1 MSKVRSFWGW
11 GYKQDELK
19 KAEIKKL
26 SNMLSGFVGIDGKL
40 QDAPK
45 VEDLKLPHPKI
56 KLPKSLESLAD
67 NSLAQR
73 AQHSYGRSFKD
84 VVRGL
89 NNSFDGAP
97 DAVVFPKTENDV
109 INILEFS
116 EKKNIAVVCYGGGS
130 SVVGGVE
137 MDSDYKQNYSGWISL
152 DMSYMNALSEIDT
165 YSRSAKFQTGILGP
179 QLETK
184 LKKYGLTLR
193 HFPQSFEFSS
203 LGGWIATRAGGHF
216 AMGPTHIDDLLESVE
231 VITPSGKTVSRRLPA
246 SGAGPDEN
254 RLWLGSEGILGII
267 TSAYVKVQPR
277 PIYVAKADILFESF
291 KEGITC
297 LKEIAQSGLNPSNCR
312 LLDPLEAL
320 INGVSSKNKAVLL
333 LGFESYNNPVNFL
346 YEEAKKICLRNKG
359 TLASELITIRGNSE
373 SDSSNKSSAAELW
386 KASFIKAPYIRDALV
401 RLGLIVETF
410 ETAVTW
416 NNFDELYENV
426 ISGVQRNIS
435 KSLKNLGWIT
445 CRITHAYQNGLAP
458 YFSVIAKGDQGSQI
472 SKWNEIKLIANETV
486 VKYNGTVTHHH
497 AVGKDHREAFA
508 KEKSSLY
515 LDYLKA
521 ANPYFDPQTILNPG
535 TLIKF

>member
-152 DMSYMNALSEIDT
+152 DMSCLNALSEIDT

-291 KEGITC
+291 KEGINC

-426 ISGVQRNIS
+426 ISEVQRNIS

-472 SKWNEIKLIANETV
+472 SQWNEIKLIANETV

-521 ANPYFDPQTILNPG
+521 AKTYFDPQTILNPG
-535 TLIKF
+535 TLIKI

>member
-291 KEGITC
+291 KEGINC

-521 ANPYFDPQTILNPG
+521 AKTYFDPQTILNPG
-535 TLIKF
+535 TLIKI

>member
-291 KEGITC
+291 KEGINC

-426 ISGVQRNIS
+426 ISEVQRNIS

-521 ANPYFDPQTILNPG
+521 AKTYFDPQTILNPG
-535 TLIKF
+535 TLIKI

>member
-67 NSLAQR
+67 NFLAQR

-472 SKWNEIKLIANETV
+472 SQWNEIKLIANETV

-521 ANPYFDPQTILNPG
+521 AKTYFDPQTILNPG
-535 TLIKF
+535 TLIKI

>member
-45 VEDLKLPHPKI
+45 VEDLKLPHPNI

-67 NSLAQR
+67 NFLAQR

-472 SKWNEIKLIANETV
+472 SQWNEIKLIANETV

-521 ANPYFDPQTILNPG
+521 AKTYFDPQTILNPG
-535 TLIKF
+535 TLIKI

>member
-45 VEDLKLPHPKI
+45 VEDLKLPHPNI

-291 KEGITC
+291 KEGINC

-333 LGFESYNNPVNFL
+333 LGFESYNNPVNVL

-426 ISGVQRNIS
+426 ISEVQRNIS

-521 ANPYFDPQTILNPG
+521 AKTYFDPQTILNPG
-535 TLIKF
+535 TLIKI